1 MQLVTRFCCC
11 LGGVAAGDEEGERT
25 EPLIRSSATRMRS
38 RAQEVQEEI
47 GGRCRSLAARIRRHQ
62 NGRRGPC
69 DFGYDS
75 VSYALNFDEGM
86 EEDEGEGAPVG
97 GRCRYRNFAS
107 RLSDSPPP
115 RAAAV
120 GVAS

>member
-1 MQLVTRFCCC
+1 MQLGTRFCCC

-25 EPLIRSSATRMRS
+25 ESLIRSSATRMRS
-38 RAQEVQEEI
+38 RAQEMQEEI
-47 GGRCRSLAARIRRHQ
+47 GGRCRSLMARIGRHQ
-62 NGRRGPC
+62 NRRRGPC

-86 EEDEGEGAPVG
+86 EEDEEDVPVG

>member
-1 MQLVTRFCCC
+1 MQLGTRFCCC

-25 EPLIRSSATRMRS
+25 ESLIRSSATRMRS
-38 RAQEVQEEI
+38 RAQEMQEEI
-47 GGRCRSLAARIRRHQ
+47 GGRCRSLMARIGRHH
-62 NGRRGPC
+62 NRRRGPC

-86 EEDEGEGAPVG
+86 EEDEEDAPVG

-107 RLSDSPPP
+107 RLPDSPPP
-115 RAAAV
+115 PAAAV
-120 GVAS
+120 VVAS